1 MAIHQMQQTEI
12 QPNQFT
18 FANVLSAC
26 ASSAYLE
33 QGMKI
38 REEII
43 RQGFPSNVFVMTALI
58 GMYAQCGSL
67 EKVRELFDK
76 MHR

>member
-38 REEII
+38 CEEII
-43 RQGFPSNVFVMTALI
+43 RQGFPSNVFVITAFT

-67 EKVRELFDK
+67 EWIC
-76 MHR
+76 

>member
-1 MAIHQMQQTEI
+1 MAIFQMQKTKIE
-12 QPNQFT
+12 PNQLT
-18 FANVLSAC
+18 FANVLLAC
-26 ASSAYLE
+26 ASSAYLDK
-33 QGMKI
+33 GMKI
-38 REEII
+38 HEEII
-43 RQGFPSNVFVMTALI
+43 RQGFSSNSFVMTALI